1 MREIERTIASAIIF
15 SKDGKILMGQKDP
28 NKGGVYSDCWHIP
41 GGGVDEKESLEN
53 ALKREIKEEIGLD
66 ISQYQIEPLLGPGEG
81 VSEKILKE
89 TGEKVLCHMKFHR
102 FKIVID
108 DKTAGEIKL
117 QLGSDLVELRWF
129 SKEELRDVK
138 QIPGGK
144 EYFQELGY
152 IPKEERVNK
161 R

>member
-1 MREIERTIASAIIF
+1 MREIERIIVSAIIF

-28 NKGGVYSDCWHIP
+28 NKGGVYFDCWHIP
-41 GGGVDEKESLEN
+41 GGGVDENESLED

-66 ISQYQIEPLLGPGEG
+66 VSQYQIEPLPGPGEG
-81 VSEKILKE
+81 VSEKTLKE

-102 FKIVID
+102 FKIVV
-108 DKTAGEIKL
+108 DKTADEIKL
-117 QLGSDLVELRWF
+117 QLGSDLVELKWF
-129 SKEELRDVK
+129 SKEELSFVK

-152 IPKEERVNK
+152 ISKEEELLNK
-161 R
+161 K